1 MLIFYFFFFFQAEDG
16 IRDSSVTG
24 VQTCALPILF
34 VDRLEF
40 RRRNTDNPVRMAE
53 YDIGAKAF
61 RWAEKNEAAKSS
73 GPIKR
78 GVGVASAEW
87 HATGVSGPEAQV
99 IAHRDGSVE
108 VRVGTQ
114 DIGTGTRTVLTI
126 VAAEELG
133 LPVDR
138 VKSEIGDT
146 RFLFSVPSGATLPP
160 PSNSPAVQQA
170 AAHLKVKLFRIAAPI
185 LGAEPNDLG
194 ASGETILVPTQP

>member
-1 MLIFYFFFFFQAEDG
+1 MLRAG
-16 IRDSSVTG
+16 NSRWTRWRGRRGSTDSS
-24 VQTCALPILF
+24 
-34 VDRLEF
+34 F
-40 RRRNTDNPVRMAE
+40 RRRNSDNPVRAAE
-53 YDIGAKAF
+53 YDIGARAF
-61 RWAEKNEAAKSS
+61 GWAEKNEAAKTS

-87 HATGVSGPEAQV
+87 HAVGVSGPEAQV

-114 DIGTGTRTVLTI
+114 DIGTGTRTVLAI

-146 RFLFSVPSGATLPP
+146 RFLFSVPSGGSLSA
-160 PSNSPAVQQA
+160 AVELAGGA
-170 AAHLKVKLFRIAAPI
+170 AGR
-185 LGAEPNDLG
+185 G
-194 ASGETILVPTQP
+194 ASQGQAVSDRRADSWRTAHDLETAEQTIRMRTNPSRAIFV